1 MKTLSSMAMKIKN
14 QHCSNLYNMKVYV
27 KQLVAVVLCLLGF
40 SYANAA
46 GYNEF
51 LNLYPDCEDNEP
63 SKIYEPNEWPKG
75 LRAPLFPNGGDI
87 EFLRYIYSNLE
98 KNYPDVVDSTVAA
111 TEPGKP
117 DKVYR
122 AKGTVMVHITVD
134 RCGKAVNPV
143 VMESVNDKYDEAAL
157 KVLEDLPIFKPG
169 AVDGVRVKV
178 GLLVPVRFSRST
190 LPTRYEWE
198 TGGNSGDWSGGDD
211 SSSDD
216 SGSDDWGGGGGW
228 GDPW

>member
-1 MKTLSSMAMKIKN
+1 MLMKTS
-14 QHCSNLYNMKVYV
+14 V
-27 KQLVAVVLCLLGF
+27 KHLLVALVALLGMLG
-40 SYANAA
+40 ANAA
-46 GYNEF
+46 SYTEF

-75 LRAPLFPNGGDI
+75 MRAPLFPNGGDI
-87 EFLRYIYSNLE
+87 EFLCYIYNGLE
-98 KNYPDVVDSTVAA
+98 NNYPDVVDSTVPS
-111 TEPGKP
+111 TDPGKP

-122 AKGTVMVHITVD
+122 AKGTVMVHITID
-134 RCGKAVNPV
+134 RCGKAVNPFV
-143 VMESVNDKYDEAAL
+143 KKGLNDKYDAAAVKL
-157 KVLEDLPIFKPG
+157 LEDLPIFKPG

-198 TGGNSGDWSGGDD
+198 TGGSNGDWSSGDD
-211 SSSDD
+211 SGDSGDSGSDD
-216 SGSDDWGGGGGW
+216 SGSDDWGGGGW